1 MTLHWHARSIA
12 DLPDIATALLAQIGN
27 RRIITFTG
35 NMGAG
40 KTTFIK
46 VLCQQLGVVDA
57 VSSPTYSLAN
67 EYHTAKQE
75 KVFHLDLYRLNDID
89 EAMHIGIE
97 EYLYADAYCLIE
109 WAEIIVPLLP
119 DDVVR
124 VSIQLD
130 DAQQGRLF
138 VVEL

>member
-1 MTLHWHARSIA
+1 MTLHWHARSID
-12 DLPDIATALLAQIGN
+12 DLPNIAAALLEQIGN
-27 RRIITFTG
+27 RHIIAFAG

-46 VLCQQLGVVDA
+46 VLCQQLGVTDV

-67 EYHTAKQE
+67 EYHTTQE

-89 EAMHIGIE
+89 EAIHIGIE
-97 EYLYADAYCLIE
+97 EYLYADAYCFIE
-109 WAEIIVPLLP
+109 WAAVIAPLLP

-130 DAQQGRLF
+130 EAQQGRLF
-138 VVEL
+138 VAEL